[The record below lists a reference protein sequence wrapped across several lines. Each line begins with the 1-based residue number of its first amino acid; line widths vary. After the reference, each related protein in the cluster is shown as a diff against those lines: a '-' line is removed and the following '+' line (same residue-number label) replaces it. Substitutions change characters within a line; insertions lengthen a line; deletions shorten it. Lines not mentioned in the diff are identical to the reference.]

1 MSSLPIHPSVQR
13 DRSLQRLRDLTYAI
27 AAGAAGLL
35 GVFSIIA
42 AVSVPGQTDAG
53 GTASTG
59 TTATDPNQSIFSLP
73 AGGVST
79 TGGGEFQR
87 PGQGSVSQGGSAAP
101 HVVSGGS
108 R

>member
-1 MSSLPIHPSVQR
+1 MSGQAIHPAVQR
-13 DRSLQRLRDLTYAI
+13 DLSLQRLRDLTVAS

-42 AVSVPGQTDAG
+42 ATTVPGHSDGG
-53 GTASTG
+53 GTATTA
-59 TTATDPNQSIFSLP
+59 TTATDPNQSSFSQP
-73 AGGVST
+73 GGGVST

-87 PGQGSVSQGGSAAP
+87 PGQGSVSQVGSSAP

>member
-1 MSSLPIHPSVQR
+1 MSSPAMHPSVQR
-13 DRSLQRLRDLTYAI
+13 DLSLQRLRDLTFAI

-35 GVFSIIA
+35 ALFSIIA
-42 AVSVPGQTDAG
+42 AATIPGQTDSGA
-53 GTASTG
+53 TA
-59 TTATDPNQSIFSLP
+59 ATVTNPNQAGFSQP

-87 PGQGSVSQGGSAAP
+87 PAQGAVSQAGSALP
-101 HVVSGGS
+101 NVVSGGS